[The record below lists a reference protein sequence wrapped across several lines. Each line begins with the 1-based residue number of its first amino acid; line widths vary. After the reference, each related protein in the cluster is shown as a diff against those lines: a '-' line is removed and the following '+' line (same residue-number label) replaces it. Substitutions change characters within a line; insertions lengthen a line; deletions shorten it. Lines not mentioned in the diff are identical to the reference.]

1 MMGLLEDAIR
11 GNYLTNGLN
20 EEEICLLAANGVEVS
35 YPAGEVI
42 VRQFDREADLFM
54 VLDGKVAINASNGD
68 LVARIKP
75 GGVFGE
81 IALLDDRPRSATVM
95 AETDVKLV
103 KFSAE
108 NIRALLDNHCHIST
122 VILRNIGRV
131 LCERLRSANL
141 QIEALLLATGVDI

>member
-1 MMGLLEDAIR
+1 MGLLEDAIR
-11 GNYLTNGLN
+11 GNYLTNGLS
-20 EEEICLLAANGVEVS
+20 EEEISLLAANGEEVS
-35 YPAGEVI
+35 FPAGDVI
-42 VRQFDREADLFM
+42 VRQFDREADLYM
-54 VLDGKVAINASNGD
+54 VLEGKVAINASNGD
-68 LVARIKP
+68 LVARIKA

-108 NIRALLDNHCHIST
+108 NIRALLDNHCHISN